1 MPDTVAYNP
10 KPGAVVNTMN
20 WLGKL
25 TSEESKRVALLDTHY
40 KSLTVVELRNL
51 YHMITYHH
59 ISLTSTEAIKRSL
72 IMVTMINKKP
82 MYFKNSNGQFVPVQ

>member
-1 MPDTVAYNP
+1 
-10 KPGAVVNTMN
+10 MN

-25 TSEESKRVALLDTHY
+25 TSEESNRVAVLNTHY
-40 KSLTVVELRNL
+40 KSFTVTELRNL
-51 YHMITYHH
+51 YHMISHRH
-59 ISLTSTEAIKRSL
+59 ISLTSKEAIKRSL